1 MYFKIPLDA
10 DLSRTSFRCY
20 KEADGAVFI
29 EYNEGFVG
37 DNWEQISEE
46 AAFAVAPEWFY
57 PLSCADD
64 ENVTTEERL
73 DAQMAYLVM
82 KAKGSVSA

>member
-29 EYNEGFVG
+29 EYNEGFADAVDFARRSAKKG
-37 DNWEQISEE
+37 DCVLLSP
-46 AAFAVAPEWFY
+46 ASASFDAFKNFAHRGQTFKKI
-57 PLSCADD
+57 
-64 ENVTTEERL
+64 
-73 DAQMAYLVM
+73 VM
-82 KAKGSVSA
+82 EM